1 MKYVSLYALLLAA
14 AACSQADHSPGAAA
28 NDRFVSL
35 NAGGL
40 MRRRKTI
47 RLRRRGEDKDMK
59 FNLRPLLKNNYPE
72 LGIIGNGFQAI

>member
-1 MKYVSLYALLLAA
+1 MPVMAVKVSRAKSNRGKYSR
-14 AACSQADHSPGAAA
+14 Q
-28 NDRFVSL
+28 
-35 NAGGL
+35 

-72 LGIIGNGFQAI
+72 LGIIGNGFQAM